1 MATLTT
7 NLFHGQGDRDHR
19 LEVTEGHW
27 PTDLEGAV
35 YVVGPDAREPG
46 GHWFAEPGM
55 IERIDLVPD
64 RRGRIAVTHRA
75 IDTPVARLRRRFGFL
90 FAKVQFLELSPFGV
104 SNLANTNV
112 VGIDGRLFV
121 GYDAGR
127 PIEVDP
133 VTLRHVTP
141 VGATD
146 EWLQAAPGV
155 LEPLCAVAAHPAVD
169 EEEGALYFANYS
181 QVALPGEPKETWIAR
196 WGLDGPV
203 RRWRVEGM
211 SPYDSLHDIRAT
223 EHHLVF
229 ADLPFVV
236 EPTTFT
242 GGERTVRNQEHTSL
256 WIVAKAD
263 LRATPPGGSVR
274 AVEVRL
280 PMPTAHLFADRAEV
294 DGRLRVVLQH
304 MPLSDLLI
312 TQTAPG
318 YEGLIA
324 LGVQPSVIGRYEIDL
339 VTGEVLAADLAV
351 DEARAWGGVLP
362 AVDDTSAAARSRHRQ
377 LWYAGAGYDPDL
389 VPEAWY
395 RLYGD
400 ATDGLVAPADL
411 PSTPIAGSLARID
424 LEAAKVAEVWSYADG
439 AFPSPPTF
447 VPRVGGED
455 PDDGYLVVV
464 VHRDGD
470 KAVEVFD
477 ALHLEAGPLA
487 TATAPGFCPSL
498 LLHSTWMP
506 DRVGPRASAYRVP
519 IWRDVVGALRGL
531 PGVLA
536 RFVRTGRSGWR
547 QLRAEATSPTAPR

>member
-1 MATLTT
+1 M
-7 NLFHGQGDRDHR
+7 
-19 LEVTEGHW
+19 
-27 PTDLEGAV
+27 
-35 YVVGPDAREPG
+35 
-46 GHWFAEPGM
+46 
-55 IERIDLVPD
+55 
-64 RRGRIAVTHRA
+64 
-75 IDTPVARLRRRFGFL
+75 
-90 FAKVQFLELSPFGV
+90 
-104 SNLANTNV
+104 
-112 VGIDGRLFV
+112 
-121 GYDAGR
+121 
-127 PIEVDP
+127 
-133 VTLRHVTP
+133 
-141 VGATD
+141 
-146 EWLQAAPGV
+146 
-155 LEPLCAVAAHPAVD
+155 
-169 EEEGALYFANYS
+169 
-181 QVALPGEPKETWIAR
+181 
-196 WGLDGPV
+196 
-203 RRWRVEGM
+203 
-211 SPYDSLHDIRAT
+211 
-223 EHHLVF
+223 F

-447 VPRVGGED
+447 VPASAART
-455 PDDGYLVVV
+455 PTT
-464 VHRDGD
+464 
-470 KAVEVFD
+470 ATWWWSCT
-477 ALHLEAGPLA
+477 A
-487 TATAPGFCPSL
+487 TATRRSRS
-498 LLHSTWMP
+498 STP
-506 DRVGPRASAYRVP
+506 CTSRPARSPRPRRPASARASCSTP
-519 IWRDVVGALRGL
+519 RGCPTGWAAGQRL
-531 PGVLA
+531 PGADLA
-536 RFVRTGRSGWR
+536 RRRGRPPWPARRARSVRQDGAVGMAAAAGRGHVAHSAAVTIAAPPTHVPVAG
-547 QLRAEATSPTAPR
+547 TSPKAR